1 MTGLHK
7 KILAAFSAFVL
18 FILMISGVQ
27 AADRASVQ
35 AFLKTTGFD
44 VAIDSITLSAE
55 NAPAMLGLENDEF
68 GTEWTYVARQ
78 VFDSAFMQERAIGIL
93 EATLE
98 DDLLDHAAG
107 FYASELGMR
116 LVEAENIAHFED
128 DSVKYE
134 TGAEMVADMVAEGS
148 GRLELLKR
156 MNHAIDPNDVGPDA
170 VQEIQVRFIL
180 AASYAGVIELRV
192 DEEGLRAALK
202 ETEGELRREMEAS
215 ALANAAYTYRTFS
228 DEDLQAYAEALEDPD
243 MQTVYELMNA
253 VHFEV
258 MMNRFEALAAELGD
272 VQPSQEL

>member
-1 MTGLHK
+1 MNRLHK
-7 KILAAFSAFVL
+7 KLLAAISAFVL
-18 FILMISGVQ
+18 FILMMSGVQ

-55 NAPAMLGLENDEF
+55 NAPAMLGLEDEEF
-68 GTEWTYVARQ
+68 GTEWAYVARR
-78 VFDSAFMQERAIGIL
+78 VFDSDFMQERAIGIL

-98 DDLLDHAAG
+98 EDLLDHAAA
-107 FYASELGMR
+107 FYASDLGLR
-116 LVEAENIAHFED
+116 LVEAENTSHFED
-128 DSVKYE
+128 DVVKYE
-134 TGAEMVADMVAEGS
+134 AGSAMVADMVKDS
-148 GRLELLKR
+148 DTRLELLKR

-202 ETEGELRREMEAS
+202 ETEGELRREMDAS
-215 ALANAAYTYRTFS
+215 ALANAAYTYRDFS
-228 DEDLQAYAEALEDPD
+228 DDDLRAYTEALEDPD

-258 MMNRFEALAAELGD
+258 MMNRFEALAVELAG

>member
-7 KILAAFSAFVL
+7 KLLAAFSAFIL
-18 FILMISGVQ
+18 FVMLMTGAQ
-27 AADRASVQ
+27 AADRASVE

-55 NAPAMLGLENDEF
+55 NAPAMLGLEDAEF
-68 GTEWTYVARQ
+68 GNEWTYVARR
-78 VFDSAFMQERAIGIL
+78 VFDSGFMQNRAIGIL

-98 DDLLDHAAG
+98 DDVLIHAAA
-107 FYASELGMR
+107 FYASDLGKR
-116 LVEAENIAHFED
+116 LVDAENTSHFED
-128 DSVKYE
+128 DDMKNERGREIVA
-134 TGAEMVADMVAEGS
+134 GLVADGS
-148 GRLELLKR
+148 ERLGLIKR
-156 MNHAIDPNDVGPDA
+156 MNHAIDPNDVGPEA

-180 AASYAGVIELRV
+180 AASYAGVIELSV

-202 ETEGELRREMEAS
+202 ESEGELRREMEAS
-215 ALANAAYTYRTFS
+215 ALANAAYTYRAFS
-228 DEDLQAYAEALEDPD
+228 DDDLRAYAEALEEPD

-258 MMNRFEALAAELGD
+258 MMNRFEALAVELAD

>member
-1 MTGLHK
+1 MTGLHQ
-7 KILAAFSAFVL
+7 KILAALSAIVLFVL
-18 FILMISGVQ
+18 MITGVQ

-35 AFLKTTGFD
+35 AFLRTTGFD

-55 NAPAMLGLENDEF
+55 NAPAMLGLEDDEF
-68 GTEWTYVARQ
+68 GTEWAYVARQ
-78 VFDSAFMQERAIGIL
+78 VFDSGFMQERAIGIL
-93 EATLE
+93 ETTL
-98 DDLLDHAAG
+98 DDELLNHAAG
-107 FYASELGMR
+107 FYASDLGAR
-116 LVEAENIAHFED
+116 LVEAENVSHFED
-128 DSVKYE
+128 DVAKYD
-134 TGAEMVADMVAEGS
+134 TGTALVADMVKEGS
-148 GRLELLKR
+148 ARLELLKR

-202 ETEGELRREMEAS
+202 ETEGSLRREMDAS
-215 ALANAAYTYRTFS
+215 ALANAAYTYREFS
-228 DEDLQAYAEALEDPD
+228 DDDLQAYAEALEDPD

-258 MMNRFEALAAELGD
+258 MMNRFEALAVELGD

>member
-1 MTGLHK
+1 MNRLHK
-7 KILAAFSAFVL
+7 KILAAISAFVL
-18 FILMISGVQ
+18 FVLMMSGVQ

-55 NAPAMLGLENDEF
+55 NAPAMLGLEDDEF
-68 GTEWTYVARQ
+68 GTEWTYVARR
-78 VFDSAFMQERAIGIL
+78 VFDSEFMQERAIGIL

-98 DDLLDHAAG
+98 DDLLDHAAA
-107 FYASELGMR
+107 FYASDLGLR
-116 LVEAENIAHFED
+116 LVEAENISHFED
-128 DSVKYE
+128 DVVKYDV
-134 TGAEMVADMVAEGS
+134 GSAMVADMVKDGNT
-148 GRLELLKR
+148 RLELLKR

-202 ETEGELRREMEAS
+202 ETEGELRREMDAS
-215 ALANAAYTYRTFS
+215 ALANAAYTYRDFS
-228 DEDLQAYAEALEDPD
+228 DDDLRAYAEALEDPD

-258 MMNRFEALAAELGD
+258 MMNRFEALAVELAG